1 MLKKS
6 TLICMRLFSAFVSA
20 IISVGFLASMC
31 CCNCGSAYADEAVA
45 GSELENANACHEA
58 QLANN
63 AAKPSSSATSGT
75 KLCRVKEGH
84 TDVFATYKDAN
95 GNLVLGTRG
104 DSFPGSSENSVR
116 YNSSLIRFV
125 VGSKSRVRRG
135 KAFSFVKQNVKHV
148 YRLPSQNNPGQLFA
162 GVSTETLGQNS
173 GIKQVT
179 FSFANAAM
187 PKNGAVY
194 MAGKDDDKRLS
205 YLGTDGTG
213 FPSEYTVDGNAHVHM
228 DWVFTAPGKYVL
240 TVKAVAET
248 NDGNTLTATQDYTFE
263 VDLNR
268 AKESSQYDTGE
279 DGSQSEDSSNQNG
292 TSPRVK
298 KKKGS
303 EGKGSNE
310 DSDEDSE
317 DDEDDEDSEDE
328 DEDSDENSE
337 DEDEDNEEPSTS
349 IVING
354 NNNRVY
360 VTPWPGAKPSGG
372 LANRGSEDEEEAET
386 ESSKNNLDSKQ
397 SKSKN
402 KNKKTT
408 KKCSTFNDIK
418 GDKLIIKHGH
428 VDLATY
434 STGSGIGFA
443 VQEDVTGSHVKRDP
457 SKVVFYA
464 GNSAKN
470 GRVWRLPQTQK
481 QNVPWLGWNNQN
493 LHPHKS
499 SKISLES
506 VKGPGS
512 VRIWLQ
518 GSLGEKAKTV
528 MSSKGNRTYTIPA
541 NTHMHLNWDFSK
553 SGYYTIRLAVSANG
567 KTLAKDFHFAIGV
580 DALKTPM
587 GCSVSGAGDG
597 EVDGDGDGV
606 ADGDGDGDEDISNG
620 GNSGGNSESNSG
632 SNNNGGSTP
641 LAAASYSG
649 NGGSSFFG
657 EGFAS
662 NKSKS
667 GKSKSA
673 KIGRT
678 VKLLGTIGSKSG
690 KGVEAKYDSKR
701 VKGLRRSLL
710 SNVKDDEPTGIS
722 GLFSRNPVLAYSL
735 IIGGVLTVLS
745 VTASG
750 IWFLYKRGLISLNWL
765 LRY

>member
-45 GSELENANACHEA
+45 GSEFANADACVAA

-63 AAKPSSSATSGT
+63 AAKPSSSSTAGA

-84 TDVFATYKDAN
+84 TDVFATYKDAS

-104 DSFPGSSENSVR
+104 DSFPGTSANGIR
-116 YNSSLIRFV
+116 YDSSLIRFV
-125 VGSKSRVRRG
+125 VGSKSRVRKG
-135 KAFSFVKQNVKHV
+135 KAFSFVKQDVKHV
-148 YRLPSQNNPGQLFA
+148 YKLPSQLKEGKLYA
-162 GVSTETLGQNS
+162 GVSTETLGKNS
-173 GIKQVT
+173 GIKKVT
-179 FSFANAAM
+179 FSFTNATM
-187 PKNGAVY
+187 PENGAVY
-194 MAGKDDDKRLS
+194 MAGKDGDKILT

-213 FPSEYTVDGNAHVHM
+213 FPSEYTVDDDAHVHM
-228 DWVFTAPGKYVL
+228 DWVFTAPGTYVL
-240 TVKAVAET
+240 TVKAIAET
-248 NDGNTLTATQDYTFE
+248 NEGKTLTATQDYTFE
-263 VDLNR
+263 VDLKR
-268 AKESSQYDTGE
+268 AKESSQYDTSKGDSE
-279 DGSQSEDSSNQNG
+279 SEDSGDQNG
-292 TSPRVK
+292 TSPNSK

-310 DSDEDSE
+310 DSNEDSE

-418 GDKLIIKHGH
+418 EDKLIIKHGH

-434 STGSGIGFA
+434 STGSGIGFV

-464 GNSAKN
+464 GNDAKN
-470 GRVWRLPQTQK
+470 GNVWRLPQTQK

-493 LHPHKS
+493 LQPHKS
-499 SKISLES
+499 SKISLKS

-528 MSSKGNRTYTIPA
+528 MSSNGNRTYTIPA

-580 DALKTPM
+580 DPLKTPM
-587 GCSVSGAGDG
+587 GCSVS
-597 EVDGDGDGV
+597 EVG
-606 ADGDGDGDEDISNG
+606 GDEGDSDDEGATEGATDDATSAENG
-620 GNSGGNSESNSG
+620 GNGGKNSGGTTTLASSHYAGNSGG
-632 SNNNGGSTP
+632 
-641 LAAASYSG
+641 
-649 NGGSSFFG
+649 SFFG
-657 EGFAS
+657 GGFAS
-662 NKSKS
+662 SHKT
-667 GKSKSA
+667 KSA
-673 KIGRT
+673 KKGKG
-678 VKLLGTIGSKSG
+678 VKVLGTIGSKSR
-690 KGVEAKYDSKR
+690 KGVEAKYASKR

-745 VTASG
+745 VTAGG